1 MRFARFRPFRPAL
14 RHRGFPRLLA
24 LAAASSLVLG
34 FAVPVKADLV
44 IQGRAAQALHCA
56 ALLFIASEELY
67 QAGYITRAD
76 YSGAQ
81 AASVRMLD
89 YVPGTRNQKVQA
101 MGQRFEKLLSRKSLP
116 QLMTEFDETAPW
128 CGKTFL

>member
-1 MRFARFRPFRPAL
+1 MR
-14 RHRGFPRLLA
+14 FPRLLA
-24 LAAASSLVLG
+24 LATAASLTLG
-34 FAVPVKADLV
+34 FALPVKADLV

-67 QAGYITRAD
+67 QAGYISRAD
-76 YSGAQ
+76 YNGAQ
-81 AASVRMLD
+81 SASVRMLD
-89 YVPGTRNQKVQA
+89 YVPGTKNQKIQA

-116 QLMTEFDETAPW
+116 ALMQEFDETAPW